1 VAFCEICKFCKAG
14 RDGND
19 SAKKKPR
26 LMLPGDRE
34 LARRRMSHRATIDFD
49 MVPSPVGSFICVICI
64 TECRRFPKQAAGL
77 HTA

>member
-1 VAFCEICKFCKAG
+1 
-14 RDGND
+14 
-19 SAKKKPR
+19 
-26 LMLPGDRE
+26 M
-34 LARRRMSHRATIDFD
+34 RRRLINRATIDFD